1 MAVWWESLSALQRV
15 FACFALPATFV
26 LIIQTVLVLFGIG
39 DHGSDA
45 GGMHDGG
52 IHDGGM
58 HDGGM
63 DIGGMHDGGIHG
75 GGMHDGGMDIGGIHG
90 GGADASGA
98 GPGDTHGGGY
108 HGDGASSG
116 LALLSIRG
124 IMAFFTVGGW
134 AGIVVAG
141 IVRSAFLSVTAALV
155 AGAAALYG
163 VALLFKW
170 ASRLQSAGNVS
181 LKYAVGKTAKVYI
194 AIPGGKKGFGKVL
207 LTFQGRFTE
216 CDAVSDTDAVLKAGQ
231 LVRVIGLADEDTL
244 VVAPLDEEKN

>member
-39 DHGSDA
+39 DHGADAGGSDA
-45 GGMHDGG
+45 GGMDAGGMDAGGMDAGGMDAGGMHAGGMDVGG
-52 IHDGGM
+52 IHDCGT
-58 HDGGM
+58 
-63 DIGGMHDGGIHG
+63 
-75 GGMHDGGMDIGGIHG
+75 
-90 GGADASGA
+90 DASGA
-98 GPGDTHGGGY
+98 GPGDTHGGGF
-108 HGDGASSG
+108 HGDDASSG

-134 AGIVVAG
+134 AGIVMAG
-141 IVRSAFLSVTAALV
+141 IVASPFLSVTAALI
-155 AGAAALYG
+155 AGAVALYG

-170 ASRLQSAGNVS
+170 AARLQSAGNVS
-181 LKYAVGKTAKVYI
+181 MKYAVGKTAKVYI

-216 CDAVSDTDAVLKAGQ
+216 CDAVSDTDADLKAGQ

-244 VVAPLDEEKN
+244 VVAPLDEEKIDMR

>member
-15 FACFALPATFV
+15 FACFALPATFI
-26 LIIQTVLVLFGIG
+26 LIIQTILVLFGIG
-39 DHGSDA
+39 DHGMDA
-45 GGMHDGG
+45 GGTDAGG
-52 IHDGGM
+52 VDIGGM
-58 HDGGM
+58 HGGGMDAGGVDIGGMHGGGMDAGGM
-63 DIGGMHDGGIHG
+63 DIGGF
-75 GGMHDGGMDIGGIHG
+75 HDGGMD
-90 GGADASGA
+90 ASGMDL
-98 GPGDTHGGGY
+98 GDTHGGGF
-108 HGDGASSG
+108 HGDGSSGG

-141 IVRSAFLSVTAALV
+141 IVASPFLSVTAALV
-155 AGAAALYG
+155 AGAVALYG

-170 ASRLQSAGNVS
+170 AARLQSAGNVS

-194 AIPGGKKGFGKVL
+194 TIPGGKKGFGKVL

-216 CDAVSDTDAVLKAGQ
+216 CDAVSDTDADLKAGE

-244 VVAPLDEEKN
+244 VVAPLAEEKK